1 MLTCA
6 GIANKLGLKPNYVRD
21 RLVKRIGF
29 PKPDIELSQ
38 KTRFWDEGKIELW
51 MRSES
56 KRLSR

>member
-1 MLTCA
+1 MLTYKD
-6 GIANKLGLKPNYVRD
+6 IAKLLGLKAEYVRD
-21 RLVKRIGF
+21 RLVTRVGF

>member
-1 MLTCA
+1 MLTCS

-21 RLVKRIGF
+21 RLVKRVGF

-56 KRLSR
+56 KRLNR